1 MNIISKES
9 LSKMSI
15 QQLEG
20 ALMQAK
26 EDFKAASTRLSEER
40 QKQILKTKAIRGKA
54 SKRKQELISQ
64 IMNINR
70 ATQKIHAQIERIS
83 YGKMQK
89 FEAKKW
95 SASQKVKARKYELKS
110 TGTYKTT
117 MTDEEK
123 VLAWCADM
131 DISEETLEAL
141 LELYTMKELA
151 NMSGDEF
158 YDRAQYAEYSQTEH
172 DYETFEPGEEKGGL
186 TDLGIED
193 LGD

>member
-1 MNIISKES
+1 
-9 LSKMSI
+9 
-15 QQLEG
+15 
-20 ALMQAK
+20 MQAK
-26 EDFKAASTRLSEER
+26 EDFKAVSTRLSEER

-95 SASQKVKARKYELKS
+95 SASQKVKARKYELKT
-110 TGTYKTT
+110 TGAYKTA

-141 LELYTMKELA
+141 LELYTMEELA

-172 DYETFEPGEEKGGL
+172 DYETFEPGEEEGGL

>member
-26 EDFKAASTRLSEER
+26 EDFKAASTALSEAR
-40 QKQILKTKAIRGKA
+40 QNQLLKTKALRGKA
-54 SKRKQELISQ
+54 SKRKQELIAQ
-64 IMNINR
+64 IMRINK
-70 ATQKIHAQIERIS
+70 ATQRVHAQIERIS

-89 FEAKKW
+89 FEAMKW
-95 SASQKVKARKYELKS
+95 SASQKIKQRKQELKAY
-110 TGTYKTT
+110 GTYRTAI
-117 MTDEEK
+117 TDEEK
-123 VLAWCADM
+123 VLAWCSDM
-131 DISEETLEAL
+131 DISEETLEIL
-141 LELYTMKELA
+141 LEQYTMQDLA

-158 YDRAQYAEYSQTEH
+158 YDRAQFAEYNQRDN
-172 DYETFEPGEEKGGL
+172 DYETFEPGEEAGGL